1 LAQLTS
7 ADPRKTLRG
16 VMLEL
21 RHVGKRFG
29 PLQALSGVSFRLERG
44 RTGVLI
50 GLSGS
55 GKSTVL
61 RLILGL
67 IEPDEG
73 EVLVSDQPVAAAAVR
88 AQRLRIGYV
97 AQEGGLFAHLCARD
111 NVALMARHL
120 HRPEAQIGARID
132 ALRELV
138 RLPEKALAR
147 YPIELSGGERQ
158 RVSLMRA
165 LALDPDVLLLD
176 EPLAALDPITRA
188 ELQQDLREIFRSL
201 SKTVLLVTHDL
212 REAAYL
218 GQFVALMRDGRI
230 VQQGSFADLVERPA
244 DDFVRRF
251 VAAQDTPLAGA
262 GAGAPP

>member
-1 LAQLTS
+1 
-7 ADPRKTLRG
+7 
-16 VMLEL
+16 MLEL
-21 RHVGKRFG
+21 REVGKRFG
-29 PLQALSGVSFRLERG
+29 PLSALSGVSFRLERG
-44 RTGVLI
+44 KTGVLI

-67 IEPDEG
+67 IEPDQG
-73 EVLVSDQPVAAAAVR
+73 EVLVGDQPVTAAAVR

-120 HRPEAQIGARID
+120 RRPEAQIGARID

-218 GQFVALMRDGRI
+218 GQFVALMRDGRV
-230 VQQGSFADLVERPA
+230 VQQGSFGDLVERPA

-251 VAAQDTPLAGA
+251 VAAQDTPLAPARA
-262 GAGAPP
+262 GGPP